1 MAELR
6 RRDKTLTEF
15 HRTPETALLIAFVT
29 MDSHLAGAAAVA
41 EANLRK
47 TWPGLRVELHSA
59 DQWAADA
66 AALKACHAAI
76 AKADIVVATML
87 FLEDHTRLVAAQ
99 LAARRDSCDA
109 MFCALSAADIV
120 KQTKLGRLDM
130 SNEPGGAMGMLK
142 KLKGKRQGNAKISA
156 GESQMRMLRN
166 LPKIL
171 RFIPGTAQDL
181 RIYFLGMQYWL
192 AGSAG
197 NFESLVRL
205 MVHKYAAG
213 DRASLRTGK
222 APPPPI
228 EYPDMGVYHP
238 RAAGRIVT
246 DAAAIPHCRYA
257 RGTIGILL
265 LRSYILAEDT
275 AHYDGVIS
283 AIEVAGYNVLP
294 IFAVGLDQRNA
305 VQTYFMRDGVATVD
319 AVVSLTGFSLV
330 GGPAYNDS
338 AAAEVTLAA
347 LDVPYVVAAP
357 LEFQTIEDWESD
369 ARGMT
374 PIEATLMVALPELDG
389 ATLPMVFGG
398 RRSGGGTALE
408 QRRMCVHPERAAK
421 LAARLDR
428 LAQLRKAKRAERKI
442 GIVLFNFPP
451 NAGATGTAAYLSV
464 FASLHNTLH
473 ALREAGYA
481 VDVPDTVDSLRDAI
495 LKGNAEKYGTPANV
509 GALVARDTHIRRE
522 TYLPEIEK
530 VWGPA
535 PGRQLADGNSIF
547 VMGQN
552 FGNVF
557 VGVQPP
563 FGYEGDPMRLLFEG
577 GFAPTHAFSAFYR
590 YLSDDFGAHA
600 VLHFGTHGA
609 LEFMPGKQAGLSAKC
624 WPDRLIGTLP
634 NFYLYAANNPSEG
647 LLAKRRGLA
656 TLISHLTPP
665 VGAAGLYKGLVE
677 LKSSLGRARGLA
689 PDAPETER
697 LALAE
702 LVQAQAGAL
711 DFCPAE
717 PPWADPANEMHRLS
731 ARVLELE
738 YTLIPEGLHI
748 VGQPPDEAART
759 RVMDAAG
766 ITDPAERARIDAL
779 MATDSELPG
788 IITALDGKYIRPAP
802 GGDLLK
808 TPAVLPTGRNLY
820 GFDPFRM
827 PTEYAVKDG
836 AKQAEKIL
844 ARHAIDV
851 GGIPETIALMLWG
864 ADNLKSEGA
873 PLAQGLWLLGAEPR
887 RDGYGRLCGAQLVPL
902 AVLGRPRVDVII
914 TLSGIFRDLLPMQ
927 TRLLAEAALL
937 AAQADEPV
945 SQNFVRKHVLEFMAA
960 KGGTI
965 EDAALRV
972 FSNQEGS
979 YGANVNNLIESGA
992 WNNED
997 ELGRAYMQR
1006 KGFAYGVNGKA
1017 ARNDAVLTQ
1026 VLGTV
1031 EAAYQNLESLELG
1044 VTSVDHYFD
1053 GLGGLTKAVSA
1064 VRGNAN
1070 KPALYIGDQTRG
1082 EGLVRTLNEQ
1092 VALEMRTRTLNPKYI
1107 EDLLVHGHEGVRQ
1120 LESQVTNTLG
1130 WSATTGAV
1138 DPWVYKRITETFVLD
1153 KEMRERLAKLNPT
1166 ASARLTNR
1174 LIEAHDRKYW
1184 APDAATLEALM
1195 QAGEELEDRLEG
1207 IEMAA

>member
-1 MAELR
+1 
-6 RRDKTLTEF
+6 
-15 HRTPETALLIAFVT
+15 
-29 MDSHLAGAAAVA
+29 MDSHLAGAAASA
-41 EANLRK
+41 EAALRK
-47 TWPGLRVELHSA
+47 TWPGITVELHSA
-59 DQWAADA
+59 DQWGADKT
-66 AALKACHAAI
+66 ALAACHAAI
-76 AKADIVVATML
+76 ARADIVVATML
-87 FLEDHTRLVAAQ
+87 FLDDHVRLVARE
-99 LAARRDSCDA
+99 LAARRAGCDA
-109 MFCALSAADIV
+109 MFCALSAAEVV
-120 KQTKLGRLDM
+120 KQTRLGRLDM
-130 SNEPGGAMGMLK
+130 SNEPGGPLAMLK
-142 KLKGKRQGNAKISA
+142 KLKGKREGSAKMSA
-156 GESQMRMLRN
+156 GESQMKILRN

-197 NFESLVRL
+197 NFESLVRM

-213 DRASLRTGK
+213 DRAALRGK
-222 APPPPI
+222 KPPPPPI

-238 RAAGRIVT
+238 RASARI
-246 DAAAIPHCRYA
+246 AAELAAIPHCRHA
-257 RGTIGILL
+257 RGTIGVLL

-275 AHYDGVIS
+275 AHYDGVIG
-283 AIEVAGYNVLP
+283 ALEVEGYNVRP
-294 IFAVGLDQRNA
+294 IFAVGLDQRKA
-305 VQTYFMRDGVATVD
+305 IDTYFMRDGVSTVD
-319 AVVSLTGFSLV
+319 AVLSLTGFSLV

-347 LDVPYVVAAP
+347 LDVPYIVAAP
-357 LEFQTIEDWESD
+357 LEFQTLEDWEADS
-369 ARGMT
+369 RGLT

-389 ATLPMVFGG
+389 GTMPTVFGG
-398 RRSGGGTALE
+398 RRSGGTALE

-421 LAARLDR
+421 LAARIGR
-428 LAQLRKAKRAERKI
+428 LVQLRQASRADRKI

-464 FASLHNTLH
+464 FASLHNTLQ
-473 ALREAGYA
+473 AMRVAGYT
-481 VDVPDTVDSLRDAI
+481 VEVPETVDDLRRAI
-495 LKGNAEKYGTPANV
+495 LEGNAQQHGTPANV
-509 GALVARDTHIRRE
+509 GAKILRDTHIRRE
-522 TYLPEIEK
+522 TYLAEIEK

-535 PGRQLADGNSIF
+535 PGRQLADGASIF
-547 VMGQN
+547 VMGET

-647 LLAKRRGLA
+647 MLAKRRGMA

-677 LKSSLGRARGLA
+677 LKASLLRARGLA
-689 PDAPETER
+689 PDAPESER

-702 LVQAQAGAL
+702 LVQAQASGL
-711 DFCPAE
+711 DLAPAE
-717 PPWADPANEMHRLS
+717 PAWDNAAEAMNKLTTTL
-731 ARVLELE
+731 LELE

-748 VGQPPDEAART
+748 VGAPPDEAARA
-759 RVMDAAG
+759 RIMDAAG
-766 ITDPAERARIDAL
+766 IADPAERARIGAL
-779 MATDSELPG
+779 MAADSELPAL
-788 IITALDGKYIRPAP
+788 ITALDGRYIRPAP

-808 TPAVLPTGRNLY
+808 TPAILPTGRNLY

-827 PTEYAVKDG
+827 PTEYAVRDG
-836 AKQAEKIL
+836 AAQAEKLL
-844 ARHAIDV
+844 ARHAAD
-851 GGIPETIALMLWG
+851 GNGIPETIALMLWG
-864 ADNLKSEGA
+864 SDNLKSEGG
-873 PLAQGLWLLGAEPR
+873 PLAQALRLLGAIPR
-887 RDGYGRLCGAQLVPL
+887 RDGYGRLCGAELIPL
-902 AVLGRPRVDVII
+902 ATLGRPRVDVIV

-945 SQNFVRKHVLEFMAA
+945 EQNFIRKHVLACIAA
-960 KGGTI
+960 TGGSI
-965 EDAALRV
+965 EQAALRV

-992 WNNED
+992 WENED

-1006 KGFAYGVNGKA
+1006 KGFAYGVDGKA
-1017 ARNDAVLTQ
+1017 ARNDAVLKQ

-1064 VRGNAN
+1064 VRGAGH
-1070 KPALYIGDQTRG
+1070 KTALYIGDQTRG

-1153 KEMRERLAKLNPT
+1153 KAMRDRIAALNPT
-1166 ASARLTNR
+1166 ASARLANR
-1174 LIEAHDRKYW
+1174 LLEAQERDYW
-1184 APDAATLEALM
+1184 APDEAMLAALRN
-1195 QAGEELEDRLEG
+1195 AGEELEDRLEG
-1207 IEMAA
+1207 IAA

>member
-1 MAELR
+1 LTGIH
-6 RRDKTLTEF
+6 RD
-15 HRTPETALLIAFVT
+15 PETALLVTIVT
-29 MDSHLAGAAAVA
+29 MDSHLAGAAAAA
-41 EANLRK
+41 EASLRK
-47 TWPGLRVELHSA
+47 TWPGMKVELHSA
-59 DQWAADA
+59 DQWGNDK
-66 AALKACHAAI
+66 AALADCHAAI
-76 AKADIVVATML
+76 ARADIVVATML
-87 FLEDHTRLVAAQ
+87 FLDEHVKLVSAQ
-99 LAARRDSCDA
+99 LAARRDGCDA
-109 MFCALSAADIV
+109 MFCALSAADVV
-120 KQTKLGRLDM
+120 KQTRLGRLDM
-130 SNEPGGAMGMLK
+130 SNEPGGPLAMLK
-142 KLKGKRQGNAKISA
+142 KLKGKRQGSAKMSA
-156 GESQMRMLRN
+156 GESQMKILRN

-181 RIYFLGMQYWL
+181 RIYFIGMQYWL

-197 NFESLVRL
+197 NFESMVRL
-205 MVHKYAAG
+205 LVHKYATG
-213 DRASLRTGK
+213 ERAALRGAK
-222 APPPPI
+222 PPPMPI
-228 EYPDMGVYHP
+228 EYPDMGIYHP
-238 RAAGRIVT
+238 RAAPKIVT
-246 DAAAIPHCRYA
+246 EIAAIPSCKYA
-257 RGTIGILL
+257 KGTIGVLL

-283 AIEVAGYNVLP
+283 ALEVEGYNVRP
-294 IFAVGLDQRNA
+294 IFAVGLDQRKA
-305 VQTYFMRDGVATVD
+305 IDTYFMRDGAATVD
-319 AVVSLTGFSLV
+319 AVLSLTGFSLV

-347 LDVPYVVAAP
+347 LDVPYIVAAP
-357 LEFQTIEDWESD
+357 LEFQTLDEWEND
-369 ARGMT
+369 TRGLT

-389 ATLPMVFGG
+389 GTMPTVFGG
-398 RRSGGGTALE
+398 RRSGGTALE

-421 LAARLDR
+421 LAARIGR
-428 LAQLRKAKRAERKI
+428 LVHLRKASRAERKI

-464 FASLHNTLH
+464 FASLHNTLG
-473 ALREAGYA
+473 AMRDAGYT
-481 VDVPDTVDSLRDAI
+481 VEVPATVDDLRARI
-495 LKGNAEKYGTPANV
+495 LQGNAAQYGTLANV
-509 GALVARDTHIRRE
+509 GAKVHRDAHIRRE
-522 TYLPEIEK
+522 TFLPEIEK

-535 PGRQLADGNSIF
+535 PGRQLSDGASIF
-547 VMGQN
+547 VMGET

-557 VGVQPP
+557 VGVQPA

-647 LLAKRRGLA
+647 LLAKRRGMA

-677 LKSSLGRARGLA
+677 LKSSLARARSLA

-697 LALAE
+697 LTLAE
-702 LVQAQAGAL
+702 LVQAQASAL
-711 DFCPAE
+711 DLAAAE
-717 PPWADPANEMHRLS
+717 PAWDNPAAAMQKLNVAL
-731 ARVLELE
+731 LELE

-748 VGQPPDEAART
+748 VGQPPDEAARA
-759 RVMDAAG
+759 RVLDAAG
-766 ITDPAERARIDAL
+766 ITEPVERARVEAL
-779 MATDSELPG
+779 MAADSELPA
-788 IITALDGKYIRPAP
+788 IIAALDGSYIRPAP

-827 PTEYAVKDG
+827 PTEYAVRDG

-844 ARHAIDV
+844 ARYAADS

-864 ADNLKSEGA
+864 ADNLKSEGG
-873 PLAQGLWLLGAEPR
+873 PLAQALYLLGATPR
-887 RDGYGRLCGAQLVPL
+887 RDGYGRLCGAELIPL
-902 AVLGRPRVDVII
+902 STLGRPRIDVIV

-927 TRLLAEAALL
+927 TKLLAEAALL

-945 SQNFVRKHVLEFMAA
+945 SQNYVRKHVLAFLAE
-960 KGGTI
+960 KGGTV

-992 WNNED
+992 WTNED

-1017 ARNDAVLTQ
+1017 ARNDAVLIQ

-1064 VRGNAN
+1064 VRGSAH
-1070 KPALYIGDQTRG
+1070 KTALYIGDQTRG
-1082 EGLVRTLNEQ
+1082 EGLVRSLNEQ

-1153 KEMRERLAKLNPT
+1153 KTMRDRIAALNPT

-1174 LIEAHDRKYW
+1174 LLEAQERDYW
-1184 APDAATLEALM
+1184 SPDEATLAALRN
-1195 QAGEELEDRLEG
+1195 AGEELEDRLEG
-1207 IEMAA
+1207 IAA

>member
-1 MAELR
+1 MTVTIR
-6 RRDKTLTEF
+6 N
-15 HRTPETALLIAFVT
+15 PETALLVSIVT
-29 MDSHLAGAAAVA
+29 MDSHLAGAAAAA
-41 EANLRK
+41 EISLRK
-47 TWPGLRVELHSA
+47 TWPGITVELHSA
-59 DQWAADA
+59 DQWGNDNT
-66 AALKACHAAI
+66 ALAACHDSI
-76 AKADIVVATML
+76 AKADIIVATML
-87 FLEDHTRLVAAQ
+87 FLEDHTKLVAKQ
-99 LAARRDSCDA
+99 LAARRSSCDA

-120 KQTKLGRLDM
+120 KQTRLGRLDM
-130 SNEPGGAMGMLK
+130 SNEPGGPLAMLK
-142 KLKGKRQGNAKISA
+142 KLKGKREGSSKLSA
-156 GESQMRMLRN
+156 GESQMKILRN

-197 NFESLVRL
+197 NFENLVRL
-205 MVHKYAAG
+205 MVHKYASG
-213 DRASLRTGK
+213 DREMFRRGK
-222 APPPPI
+222 TPPAPI

-238 RAAGRIVT
+238 RAAPKIVT
-246 DAAAIPHCRYA
+246 EKSLIPHCKYA
-257 RGTIGILL
+257 NGTIGILL

-283 AIEVAGYNVLP
+283 AIEAEGFNVLP

-305 VQTYFMRDGVATVD
+305 INTYFMQDGAASVD

-338 AAAEVTLAA
+338 AAAEATLAA
-347 LDVPYVVAAP
+347 LDVPYIVAAP

-369 ARGMT
+369 TRGLT
-374 PIEATLMVALPELDG
+374 PVEATLMVALPELDG
-389 ATLPMVFGG
+389 ATLPMIFGG
-398 RRSGGGTALE
+398 RRSGGTALE
-408 QRRMCVHPERAAK
+408 KRRMCVHPERAAK
-421 LAARLDR
+421 LAARLAR
-428 LAQLRKAKRAERKI
+428 LVALRKAERASRKI

-464 FASLHNTLH
+464 FASLHNTLR
-473 ALREAGYA
+473 AMRDAGYT
-481 VDVPDTVDSLRDAI
+481 VDVPETIDELRARI
-495 LKGNAEKYGTPANV
+495 LQGNAAQHGTPANV
-509 GALVARDTHIRRE
+509 GAKVSRDAHIRRE

-530 VWGPA
+530 VWGPS
-535 PGRQLADGNSIF
+535 PGRQLTDGNSIF
-547 VMGQN
+547 VMGES

-609 LEFMPGKQAGLSAKC
+609 LEFMPGKQAGLSGKC

-634 NFYLYAANNPSEG
+634 NFYLYASNNPSEG
-647 LLAKRRGLA
+647 MLAKRRGLA

-665 VGAAGLYKGLVE
+665 VGAAGLYKGFAE
-677 LKSSLGRARGLA
+677 LKSSLGRARALA

-702 LVQAQAGAL
+702 LVQAQASAL
-711 DFCPAE
+711 DLCK
-717 PPWADPANEMHRLS
+717 ADPAWDNPAAEMHTLNGKI
-731 ARVLELE
+731 LELE
-738 YTLIPEGLHI
+738 YTLIPEGLHV
-748 VGQPPDEAART
+748 VGSPPDAAARA
-759 RVMDAAG
+759 RVLDAAG
-766 ITDPAERARIDAL
+766 IVEPVERARVEAL
-779 MATDSELPG
+779 MAHDSELPA
-788 IITALDGKYIRPAP
+788 IIAALDGKYIRPAP

-836 AKQAEKIL
+836 ARQAEKIL
-844 ARHAIDV
+844 ARHAAD
-851 GGIPETIALMLWG
+851 GGGLPETVALVLWG
-864 ADNLKSEGA
+864 SDNLKSEGG
-873 PLAQGLWLLGAEPR
+873 PLAQALWLLGAKPR
-887 RDGYGRLCGAQLVPL
+887 RDGYGRLCGAALVPL
-902 AVLGRPRVDVII
+902 AELGRPRVDVIV
-914 TLSGIFRDLLPMQ
+914 TLSGIFRDLLPLQ
-927 TRLLAEAALL
+927 TKLLAEAALL

-945 SQNFVRKHVLEFMAA
+945 SQNFVRKHVLAFLAE

-972 FSNQEGS
+972 FSNQEGN

-992 WNNED
+992 WENED

-1006 KGFAYGVNGKA
+1006 KGFAYGVDGKP
-1017 ARNDAVLTQ
+1017 ARHDAVMAQ

-1053 GLGGLTKAVSA
+1053 GLGGLTKAVGA
-1064 VRGNAN
+1064 IKGEG
-1070 KPALYIGDQTRG
+1070 KTPALYIGDQTRG

-1092 VALEMRTRTLNPKYI
+1092 VSLEMRTRTLNPKYI

-1120 LESQVTNTLG
+1120 LESQVTNALG

-1138 DPWVYKRITETFVLD
+1138 EPWVYRRITETFVLD

-1174 LIEAHDRKYW
+1174 LIEAQERSYW
-1184 APDAATLEALM
+1184 APDAAMLEALKN
-1195 QAGEELEDRLEG
+1195 AGEELEDRLEG
-1207 IEMAA
+1207 IELAA

>member
-1 MAELR
+1 MTGIH
-6 RRDKTLTEF
+6 RD
-15 HRTPETALLIAFVT
+15 PETALLVTIVT
-29 MDSHLAGAAAVA
+29 MDSHLAGAAAAA
-41 EANLRK
+41 EASLRK
-47 TWPGLRVELHSA
+47 TWPGMKVELHSA
-59 DQWAADA
+59 DQWGNDK
-66 AALKACHAAI
+66 AALADCHAAI
-76 AKADIVVATML
+76 ARADIVVATML
-87 FLEDHTRLVAAQ
+87 FLDEHVKLVSAQ
-99 LAARRDSCDA
+99 LAARRDGCDA
-109 MFCALSAADIV
+109 MFCALSAADVV
-120 KQTKLGRLDM
+120 KQTRLGRLDM
-130 SNEPGGAMGMLK
+130 SNEPGGPLAMLK
-142 KLKGKRQGNAKISA
+142 KLKGKRQGSAKMSA
-156 GESQMRMLRN
+156 GESQMKILRN

-181 RIYFLGMQYWL
+181 RIYFIGMQYWL

-197 NFESLVRL
+197 NFESMVRL
-205 MVHKYAAG
+205 LVHKYATG
-213 DRASLRTGK
+213 ERAALRGAK
-222 APPPPI
+222 PPPMPI
-228 EYPDMGVYHP
+228 EYPDMGIYHP
-238 RAAGRIVT
+238 RAAPKIVT
-246 DAAAIPHCRYA
+246 EIAAIPSCKYA
-257 RGTIGILL
+257 KGTIGVLL

-283 AIEVAGYNVLP
+283 ALEVEGYNVRP
-294 IFAVGLDQRNA
+294 IFAVGLDQRKA
-305 VQTYFMRDGVATVD
+305 IDTYFMRDGAATVD
-319 AVVSLTGFSLV
+319 AVLSLTGFSLV

-347 LDVPYVVAAP
+347 LDVPYIVAAP
-357 LEFQTIEDWESD
+357 LEFQTLDEWEND
-369 ARGMT
+369 TRGLT

-389 ATLPMVFGG
+389 GTMPTVFGG
-398 RRSGGGTALE
+398 RRSGGTALE

-421 LAARLDR
+421 LAARIGR
-428 LAQLRKAKRAERKI
+428 LVHLRKASRAERKI

-464 FASLHNTLH
+464 FASLHNTLG
-473 ALREAGYA
+473 AMRDAGYT
-481 VDVPDTVDSLRDAI
+481 VEVPATVDDLRARI
-495 LKGNAEKYGTPANV
+495 LQGNAAQYGTLANV
-509 GALVARDTHIRRE
+509 GAKVHRDAHIRRE
-522 TYLPEIEK
+522 TFLPEIEK

-535 PGRQLADGNSIF
+535 PGRQLSDGASIF
-547 VMGQN
+547 VMGET

-557 VGVQPP
+557 VGVQPA

-647 LLAKRRGLA
+647 LLAKRRGMA

-677 LKSSLGRARGLA
+677 LKSSLARARSLA

-697 LALAE
+697 LTLAE
-702 LVQAQAGAL
+702 LVQAQASAL
-711 DFCPAE
+711 DLAAAE
-717 PPWADPANEMHRLS
+717 PAWDNPAAAMQKLNVAL
-731 ARVLELE
+731 LELE

-748 VGQPPDEAART
+748 VGQPPDEAARA
-759 RVMDAAG
+759 RVLDAAG
-766 ITDPAERARIDAL
+766 ITEPVERARVEAL
-779 MATDSELPG
+779 MAADSELPA
-788 IITALDGKYIRPAP
+788 IIAALDGSYIRPAP

-827 PTEYAVKDG
+827 PTEYAVRDG

-844 ARHAIDV
+844 ARYAADS

-864 ADNLKSEGA
+864 ADNLKSEGG
-873 PLAQGLWLLGAEPR
+873 PLAQALYLLGATPR
-887 RDGYGRLCGAQLVPL
+887 RDGYGRLCGAELIPL
-902 AVLGRPRVDVII
+902 STLGRPRIDVIV

-927 TRLLAEAALL
+927 TKLLAEAALL

-945 SQNFVRKHVLEFMAA
+945 SQNYVRKHVLAFLAE
-960 KGGTI
+960 KGGSI

-972 FSNQEGS
+972 FSNQEGN

-992 WNNED
+992 WTNED

-1064 VRGNAN
+1064 VRGSAH
-1070 KPALYIGDQTRG
+1070 KTALYIGDQTRG

-1153 KEMRERLAKLNPT
+1153 KTMRDRIAALNPT

-1174 LIEAHDRKYW
+1174 LLEAQERDYW
-1184 APDAATLEALM
+1184 SPDEATLAALRN
-1195 QAGEELEDRLEG
+1195 AGEELEDRLEG
-1207 IEMAA
+1207 IAA